1 MKQVKIVR
9 NDVEAKKTVEQ
20 FLNQGF
26 TKNEVFLLAHDKDR
40 SDDLTDAINT
50 NEILPT
56 EIGVFES
63 LAHVFRSRGEELRSN
78 MESLGFSYLEAQ
90 HFEGELD
97 RGRIVVVATKKV
109 S

>member
-9 NDVEAKKTVEQ
+9 NDVEAKKTVEL
-20 FLNQGF
+20 FF
-26 TKNEVFLLAHDKDR
+26 TKNEVFLIAHDKNR
-40 SDDLTDAINT
+40 SNDLTDATDT

-56 EIGVFES
+56 EIGVIES
-63 LAHVFRSRGEELRSN
+63 LVDVFLSRGDELRSN
-78 MESLGFSYLEAQ
+78 MEYLGFSYFEAQ

-97 RGRIVVVATKKV
+97 LGRIDVVATKKV